1 MIVLVFFLLFH
12 TIFKNDYKGILV
24 ILIPLLITLNFGL
37 IERFTSETETQ
48 GLEDRIQ
55 MQQTSIADIS
65 SRGFYENLFG
75 YGHGN
80 FGIVRNEIKPISEFS
95 DSVRPTGPHNSFIF
109 LLLDYGVVGFLIFLF
124 IFITPFM
131 YFLKNLKLNLID
143 PDYLFIGAFVG
154 LSLTGDFIQN
164 HSISVL
170 FFLILGKLYSRIVNK
185 E

>member
-1 MIVLVFFLLFH
+1 MIDSVNGKIFKKEPTMVYVDTGSIVLSIHICLRDYEKIPNVGESISINTYLNVKENLLELYGF
-12 TIFKNDYKGILV
+12 IDEERRGLFK
-24 ILIPLLITLNFGL
+24 
-37 IERFTSETETQ
+37 
-48 GLEDRIQ
+48 
-55 MQQTSIADIS
+55 
-65 SRGFYENLFG
+65 NLFG

-131 YFLKNLKLNLID
+131 YFLKNLKLNIID

-170 FFLILGKLYSRIVNK
+170 FFLIFLL
-185 E
+185 